1 MPKHAYHHYCDIVW
15 SKVTCKALS
24 VEEGESARV
33 DRTCMHSSADMYA
46 LCIIIYTKDH
56 FQPNKCTSIQK
67 DGFCGLGIMHRSG
80 SLQHTYLGGL
90 VNICSTPQ

>member
-1 MPKHAYHHYCDIVW
+1 MW

-33 DRTCMHSSADMYA
+33 DQTDDMYA

-56 FQPNKCTSIQK
+56 FQPTKCTSSEE
-67 DGFCGLGIMHRSG
+67 DGFCGLGNMHRSG
-80 SLQHTYLGGL
+80 SLQHMYLDGL

>member
-1 MPKHAYHHYCDIVW
+1 MPKHAYHHYCDIIW

-33 DRTCMHSSADMYA
+33 DQTYYDMYA
-46 LCIIIYTKDH
+46 LCIIKDH
-56 FQPNKCTSIQK
+56 FQPTKCTSIQK
-67 DGFCGLGIMHRSG
+67 DGFCGLGNMHRSG